1 MTCVSSTS
9 LFTFFQLLGHI
20 SYFSKLKYKKFMACP
35 PISQAWFKYIMKYEG
50 PFWSLYWVCVTSILG
65 VSMASLTE
73 LSFNWTGFISAMISN
88 IAFTYRSIYSK
99 KAMVR
104 LPMMPDPCSDHL
116 CELQL
121 RFQAQVFCLYFYF
134 LPQYTEADFITSCNV
149 LVSKM
154 SYAYP
159 LFRI

>member
-20 SYFSKLKYKKFMACP
+20 SYFSNLKYKKFMACP
-35 PISQAWFKYIMKYEG
+35 PISQAWYKYIMKYEG

-65 VSMASLTE
+65 VSVASLTE

-104 LPMMPDPCSDHL
+104 
-116 CELQL
+116 LQL

-159 LFRI
+159 LFKI